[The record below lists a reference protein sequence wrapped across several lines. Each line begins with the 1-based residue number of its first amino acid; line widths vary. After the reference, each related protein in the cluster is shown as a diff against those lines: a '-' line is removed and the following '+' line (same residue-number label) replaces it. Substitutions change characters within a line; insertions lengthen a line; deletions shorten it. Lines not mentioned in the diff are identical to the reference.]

1 MSNKKTN
8 KYTVDSEGTMYN
20 YNKESGKVNSFMDK
34 LGNIYV
40 YDKNGKPKKVD
51 NIHN

>member
-1 MSNKKTN
+1 MSKTN
-8 KYTVDSEGTMYN
+8 KDYVVSPDGNSYIYN
-20 YNKESGKVNSFMDK
+20 PSNGKVKSFMDK

-51 NIHN
+51 NIHY